1 MVVNYRRYK
10 RFGRGK
16 IGDLNQQIV
25 RQVSLQVEAR
35 RYAVVGGKLMIY
47 FSGPQYFLCG
57 LRQVD
62 GASGRSQLQRSRLS
76 RLFET
81 SEPESP
87 ILDERATR
95 GEAAFVFVK
104 RSASKVGGITGVVK
118 EVRSGQISTARIV
131 MPVTMK
137 AVGS

>member
-35 RYAVVGGKLMIY
+35 RYAVVGGKLVIY

-62 GASGRSQLQRSRLS
+62 GASGRSQLQRNRL
-76 RLFET
+76 T
-81 SEPESP
+81 SLLEAREPESP
-87 ILDERATR
+87 ILDQRTTR

-104 RSASKVGGITGVVK
+104 RRAAKVGRITGVVK
-118 EVRSGQISTARIV
+118 EVRSRQIST
-131 MPVTMK
+131 
-137 AVGS
+137 